1 MLFLTAVKI
10 VLCVIVLGAFVSGVL
25 ILQPDLPL
33 WLKAVVV
40 LGPLLSGVWMTLWW
54 PVNDER

>member
-1 MLFLTAVKI
+1 MLLLTALKI
-10 VLCVIVLGAFVSGVL
+10 VLWVIVLGALVSGVL

-40 LGPLLSGVWMTLWW
+40 LGPLLSGVWVTLWW
-54 PVNDER
+54 PVNGKR

>member
-1 MLFLTAVKI
+1 MLLLTAVKI

-40 LGPLLSGVWMTLWW
+40 LGPLLSGVWLTLWW
-54 PVNDER
+54 PINSKR